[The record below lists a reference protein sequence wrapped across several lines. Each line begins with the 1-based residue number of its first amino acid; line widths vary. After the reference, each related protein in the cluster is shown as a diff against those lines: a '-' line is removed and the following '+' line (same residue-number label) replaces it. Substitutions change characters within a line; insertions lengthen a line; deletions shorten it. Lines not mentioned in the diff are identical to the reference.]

1 MLIDDYRLLAVEN
14 HYLQL
19 DEVEVYATISSNEVI
34 YQGKGAISRDSDS
47 RLSIIIWS
55 TPSFLFEE
63 KREDIT
69 QEFQE
74 EQSVSQHN
82 TCRMNARD
90 QLGRWWSDCEILVTE
105 ISNNAEGAIL
115 KAEVVSFVL
124 KMPKDFLH
132 ETNEREVEIISI
144 HNGYLPFIFEEKI
157 DKSLIVDLSFS
168 AAGVFIKI
176 SKDIPCTKIVLKYKD
191 LVDRINVNV
200 LLEAI
205 SISSGKVL
213 TPLLMSWSD
222 KEYTYLEMLHGE
234 TDNHEMLP
242 MLEVI
247 TPFRIQDFELFV
259 ECYLSTFSTP
269 YEETY
274 AAWHRAY
281 LGTNSGVEIS
291 SLALCTAI
299 EGIVK
304 YRFTDATPMNSTNR
318 DELENA
324 IVKIMDL
331 EASNWIVE
339 IIIKNLERVK
349 EAKPTIRK
357 SLKIFS
363 QSNGISNKQLSR
375 WESLRNKIAHFDR
388 IGGSFEENEKLIDD
402 YNICLEIFF
411 KLIARSAGYNWFK

>member
-19 DEVEVYATISSNEVI
+19 DEVEVYSTISTNEII
-34 YQGKGAISRDSDS
+34 YQGKGAISRNSDL

-55 TPSFLFEE
+55 TPNFLFEE
-63 KREDIT
+63 KREDIN
-69 QEFQE
+69 QELQE
-74 EQSVSQHN
+74 EQSVSQYN

-105 ISNNAEGAIL
+105 IRNDTEEAIL

-132 ETNEREVEIISI
+132 ANNEREVEIISI
-144 HNGYLPFIFEEKI
+144 HNGYLPYSVEEKK
-157 DKSLIVDLSFS
+157 DKSLVVDLNFT
-168 AAGVFIKI
+168 AADIFIKI
-176 SKDIPCTKIVLKYKD
+176 SKDIPCTKILLKYKD
-191 LVDRINVNV
+191 LVDRIDVNV
-200 LLEAI
+200 LLEVI
-205 SISSGKVL
+205 SISSGKVF
-213 TPLLMSWSD
+213 TPLLMSWGD
-222 KEYTYLEMLHGE
+222 KEYTYLEILHGE

-242 MLEVI
+242 ILEVI

-259 ECYLSTFSTP
+259 ECYLSTFTTP
-269 YEETY
+269 YAETY

-281 LGTNSGVEIS
+281 LGTNSGIEIS

-304 YRFTDATPMNSTNR
+304 YRFTDATPMSVANR

-324 IVKIMDL
+324 IVKIIDL
-331 EASNWIVE
+331 EAPDWLVE
-339 IIIKNLERVK
+339 VILKNLERVK
-349 EAKPTIRK
+349 EARPTIRK
-357 SLKIFS
+357 SLKTFS
-363 QSNGISNKQLSR
+363 RSNGISNKQLSR

-388 IGGSFEENEKLIDD
+388 IEGSFEENEKLIED

-411 KLIARSAGYNWFK
+411 KLIARSTGYNWLK